1 MGPETL
7 KSLPLYSVRQKQQAT
22 VHPSTPLDPSATPI
36 RLVLDT
42 NVALDVLAFKDPR
55 CNALAG
61 ILQSGE
67 AQWLASPH
75 MRIELENVLKRPM
88 LARHAFDAAGVL
100 DQFDRLTVPSKT
112 GPSHPRLRC
121 RDTDDQPFLDL
132 ALAAAASALITH
144 DRDLLV
150 LAARARA
157 FGLRIQTPAD
167 WTRTHDRA
175 IHRQSA
181 QVIAAQAPPVARLW

>member
-1 MGPETL
+1 MEPETL
-7 KSLPLYSVRQKQQAT
+7 KSLPLYSATQKQQAT
-22 VHPSTPLDPSATPI
+22 VHSATPPGPSTPPI

-42 NVALDVLAFKDPR
+42 NVALDVLAFQDTR
-55 CNALAG
+55 CDALAG
-61 ILQSGE
+61 VLRSGE
-67 AQWLASPH
+67 ALWFASAH
-75 MRIELENVLKRPM
+75 MRAELERVLRRPM
-88 LARHAFDAAGVL
+88 LARHAFDAADVL
-100 DQFDRLTVPSKT
+100 DQFDRLTVPSAP

-157 FGLRIQTPAD
+157 FGLTIQTPAN
-167 WTRTHDRA
+167 WTRTRG
-175 IHRQSA
+175 
-181 QVIAAQAPPVARLW
+181 